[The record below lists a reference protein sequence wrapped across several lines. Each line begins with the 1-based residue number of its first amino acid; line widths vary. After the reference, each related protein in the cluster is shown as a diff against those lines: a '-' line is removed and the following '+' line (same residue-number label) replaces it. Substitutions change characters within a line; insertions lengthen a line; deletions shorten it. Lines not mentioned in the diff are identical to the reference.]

1 MAKRNITA
9 GLTALGYEKITTNST
24 VKTLN
29 TTNIV
34 GSSFL
39 LSVETQS
46 ARVRL
51 DGGNP
56 AATTGVLLLAT
67 NSPYWFRGIKGSQI
81 KITGA
86 ASGSVLHVM
95 AFKNTGE

>member
-1 MAKRNITA
+1 MAKRNIPA
-9 GLTALGYEKITTNST
+9 GLTALGHEKITTNST

-34 GSSFL
+34 GSTFL
-39 LSVETQS
+39 VSVETQS

-51 DGGNP
+51 DGGTP
-56 AATTGVLLLAT
+56 GASTGILLLAA
-67 NSPYWFRGIKGSQI
+67 NSPYWFTGIKGSQI

-86 ASGSVLHVM
+86 ASGSVLNVV

>member
-1 MAKRNITA
+1 MPKRNIPH
-9 GLTALGYEKITTNST
+9 GITALGYEKITTNST

-39 LSVETQS
+39 ISVETQS
-46 ARVRL
+46 ARVRF
-51 DGGNP
+51 DGGTP
-56 AATTGVLLLAT
+56 AASTGCLLLAA

-81 KITGA
+81 KITGG
-86 ASGSVLHVM
+86 ASGSVLNIH
-95 AFKNTGE
+95 AFKNVGE

>member
-1 MAKRNITA
+1 MARRNIPA

-29 TTNIV
+29 STNIV
-34 GSSFL
+34 GNTFL
-39 LSVETQS
+39 ISVETQS
-46 ARVRL
+46 ARIRF
-51 DGGNP
+51 DNGTP
-56 AATTGVLLLAT
+56 AASTGILLLAA
-67 NSPYWFRGIKGSQI
+67 NSPFWVYGVKGSQI

-86 ASGSVLHVM
+86 ASGSILNVV

>member
-1 MAKRNITA
+1 MAKRNIPA
-9 GLTALGYEKITTNST
+9 GITALGSEKITTNST

-34 GSSFL
+34 GNVFL
-39 LSVETQS
+39 ISVETQS
-46 ARVRL
+46 ARLRF

-56 AATTGVLLLAT
+56 AASTGVLLLAA
-67 NSPYWFRGIKGSQI
+67 NSPYWFKGIKGSQI

-86 ASGSVLHVM
+86 ASGSILNVA
-95 AFKNTGE
+95 AFKHVGE

>member
-9 GLTALGYEKITTNST
+9 GITALGYEKITTNST

-34 GSSFL
+34 GNTFL
-39 LSVETQS
+39 MSVETQS
-46 ARVRL
+46 ARVRF
-51 DGGNP
+51 DGGTP
-56 AATTGVLLLAT
+56 GASTGVLLLAA
-67 NSPYWFRGIKGSQI
+67 NSPYWFHGIKGSQI

-86 ASGSVLHVM
+86 VAGSILHVT